1 MLNILCFGLH
11 MESFLHPVKKRKV
24 KPRQS
29 KRSKKPLK
37 KLNKPKV
44 KSTCLPSKKKKK
56 NASVQQQRG
65 RTVLVW
71 PPKQPKTKKK
81 HTTCII
87 HAETLVQ
94 IKVLLC
100 SCCLFKGLSMFV
112 FAYRYNSNSN
122 STCKRN
128 IKTPITTTTT
138 LFKKT
143 FNNATWRPCQQKTKN
158 KGYLE

>member
-56 NASVQQQRG
+56 KRICSTTK
-65 RTVLVW
+65 RTNGSCLAT
-71 PPKQPKTKKK
+71 KT
-81 HTTCII
+81 
-87 HAETLVQ
+87 
-94 IKVLLC
+94 
-100 SCCLFKGLSMFV
+100 
-112 FAYRYNSNSN
+112 
-122 STCKRN
+122 
-128 IKTPITTTTT
+128 
-138 LFKKT
+138 
-143 FNNATWRPCQQKTKN
+143 TKN
-158 KGYLE
+158 KKKTHNMHYTRRNTGANKGTFVFLLFV